1 MANRFFGKN
10 VCVNKLTFVLERN
23 LARLP
28 LPKESDRLLNHTKPL
43 LKNRFSTHF
52 QGTGQ
57 WEGPIHFSRFVLK
70 VHNCS
75 KLFQSWSWSQ
85 EKKGMP
91 FPKTIAKFKVQAFP
105 KRIRSLIN
113 PLLKT
118 YFPQISK
125 ALGHERVQFTVVGL
139 FSGLTIA
146 AIFSR
151 VDPGARRRKKRPFSK
166 ATFSFS
172 VFVSVSISLSL
183 FLFLSFPF
191 SFSFSFSFSYYTFS
205 QKLKVEK
212 VTQSRCWTPFTTST
226 TYTTSTTSA
235 FKKVQSLLKCAI
247 FFSGEAADIRRLIRT
262 QHYMARVR
270 VCVRVRHQYRINM
283 ACTTLLRNT
292 SWPQIPATLS
302 PERWSRGWTMQ
313 FQDCWWTRSWS
324 ANLPSLPHWWRPQTA
339 EKRFAVDATQLPQLR
354 GSPTF
359 DWKML
364 RPRMGSHQQHLQLP
378 VPSGQVW
385 PELKPI
391 AMHMRWPLGTAHDRW
406 THDLLA
412 LLRSQQRCR
421 EQLGPQNSKCHSLQ
435 RPNRRKWWEHRL
447 CLSIHLCTQL
457 QLTSSSPFCQMGNED
472 HTGKCSSQV
481 CSCKL
486 CNCSTAWNLILRKF
500 LMATWKRRLLRHST
514 TWAVKSVRKK
524 RWSWTIKK
532 T

>member
-1 MANRFFGKN
+1 M
-10 VCVNKLTFVLERN
+10 
-23 LARLP
+23 
-28 LPKESDRLLNHTKPL
+28 
-43 LKNRFSTHF
+43 
-52 QGTGQ
+52 
-57 WEGPIHFSRFVLK
+57 
-70 VHNCS
+70 
-75 KLFQSWSWSQ
+75 
-85 EKKGMP
+85 
-91 FPKTIAKFKVQAFP
+91 
-105 KRIRSLIN
+105 
-113 PLLKT
+113 
-118 YFPQISK
+118 
-125 ALGHERVQFTVVGL
+125 
-139 FSGLTIA
+139 
-146 AIFSR
+146 
-151 VDPGARRRKKRPFSK
+151 
-166 ATFSFS
+166 
-172 VFVSVSISLSL
+172 
-183 FLFLSFPF
+183 
-191 SFSFSFSFSYYTFS
+191 
-205 QKLKVEK
+205 
-212 VTQSRCWTPFTTST
+212 
-226 TYTTSTTSA
+226 
-235 FKKVQSLLKCAI
+235 
-247 FFSGEAADIRRLIRT
+247 
-262 QHYMARVR
+262 VR
-270 VCVRVRHQYRINM
+270 VCVCACVCVRACHQYRINM

-524 RWSWTIKK
+524 TMELNHQEKPKTQRKPFSPRKPQENTKKNHEITKKSTLFTKKTIEKARKKTRTKFYPQEKMNLILLRKSRQRKLTPVVCGRAPIRAKWTIGSPGALRHLIPSCTGGAIQSNVTQILKPPRLSLCK
-532 T
+532 IWINLLRKMPAMENAFATAMLV